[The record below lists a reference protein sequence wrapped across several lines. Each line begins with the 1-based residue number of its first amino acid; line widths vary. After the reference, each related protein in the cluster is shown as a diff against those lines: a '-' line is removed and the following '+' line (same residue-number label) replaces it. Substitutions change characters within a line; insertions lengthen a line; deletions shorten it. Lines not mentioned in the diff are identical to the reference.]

1 MTFDTLDY
9 ARRLRTAKVPQE
21 QAEAMADALQAAFA
35 APHGAATK
43 ADIAAVKAE
52 IEAVKAELVFHRWA
66 LGAILALQLAGFGFM
81 LKLILDV
88 LAVLARLPVTP

>member
-21 QAEAMADALQAAFA
+21 QAEAMADALLAAFA

-43 ADIAAVKAE
+43 ADI
-52 IEAVKAELVFHRWA
+52 EAVKGELVFHRWA
-66 LGAILALQLAGFGFM
+66 LGAILALQLAGFGFT
-81 LKLILDV
+81 LKFILDI
-88 LAVLARLPVTP
+88 LARLPTVTP